1 MNIDVAKRV
10 VKSNLLVRNRF
21 LYKGNRNQNEEFI
34 GTISKM
40 FPAIFIIELDNSVI
54 KSFSYSDLLVG
65 NLKIIDEK

>member
-21 LYKGNRNQNEEFI
+21 LYKGNRNRNEEFI

-40 FPAIFIIELDNSVI
+40 FPAIFIIELDNSVN
-54 KSFSYSDLLVG
+54 KSIDFSE
-65 NLKIIDEK
+65 IIL